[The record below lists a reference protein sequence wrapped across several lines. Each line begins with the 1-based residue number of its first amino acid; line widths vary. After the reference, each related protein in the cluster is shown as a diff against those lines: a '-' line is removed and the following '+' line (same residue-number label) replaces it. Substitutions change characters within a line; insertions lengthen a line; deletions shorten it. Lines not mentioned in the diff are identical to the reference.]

1 MLRHATEYYSDLF
14 GPEENHDIH
23 IDQSIWA
30 ELDHVTDAE
39 NEELCKPFSELEIK
53 NALDQMEKTKLLVLI
68 RYL

>member
-53 NALDQMEKTKLLVLI
+53 KMHWIKWKKQSCWS
-68 RYL
+68 